1 MTTRM
6 SVTLN
11 VGPNDGATRTSER
24 GNIKTLLGKV
34 IQAIGDGTSTSGTVL
49 DNSGNNV
56 GSWTYSPTA
65 SS

>member
-1 MTTRM
+1 MTVRM
-6 SVTLN
+6 SVTVN
-11 VGPNDGATRTSER
+11 VGANDGATRASER
-24 GNIKTLLGKV
+24 ANVKTLLEKV
-34 IQAIGDGTSTSGTVL
+34 IQAVGDGTSTSGTVL